1 MRFRIIRK
9 RRRKPQAPFFVLP
22 LNLAFEE
29 ILADLVF
36 PAQPGG

>member
-1 MRFRIIRK
+1 MRFRIIRR
-9 RRRKPQAPFFVLP
+9 RRRKPQTPFFILP

-36 PAQPGG
+36 PAEPGS